1 MNVATKI
8 DAGLSLG
15 LTSYPCSGN
24 RLHADPLVLVHGW
37 GADSQ
42 IWHQLPD
49 QLSQIADIITLD
61 LPGCGGSPA
70 IEDYSIA
77 GLLDW
82 MQQVLPERCSLL
94 GLSLGGML
102 CHRFA
107 EAFPGNV
114 VSLITISSNQQFVAD
129 QHYSAAM
136 DESDFTAF
144 LNSWQADPATCL
156 KHFAGLQAQGDHQQR
171 QIMRQLR
178 NLQCSIEPESGA
190 ALLRLLGNLQWG
202 GEQIAV
208 PAMYIFGQQD
218 ALVPVAAA
226 TLIPDSKVIENAGHL
241 PHLSSPQSVVE
252 AIRDFLERQR
262 YQLDKPRIAD
272 SFGRAAPRYD
282 SAAGLQHQVGEQLL
296 QSIIGDPSQIM
307 DLGCGTGFHSIQL
320 QQRYPKA
327 QVLGVDISAGMLA
340 YAKARYIDQP
350 MRWLCGDAEDLDVAC
365 KSQSLIF
372 SNFALQWCEC
382 LDTLATELY
391 RVLRP
396 GGQLVL
402 AIPGPATLAELRHAW
417 AQVNSAIH
425 VNRFASLAHWQQ
437 ALVDAGFTRIDLH
450 SDTVTEE
457 HSSVRELL
465 LELKNVGA
473 HNNNAGRPTTMTG
486 KQQLKALYN
495 AYEPYRL
502 ANGALPA
509 TWEII
514 SGTVVKA

>member
-1 MNVATKI
+1 M
-8 DAGLSLG
+8 
-15 LTSYPCSGN
+15 
-24 RLHADPLVLVHGW
+24 
-37 GADSQ
+37 
-42 IWHQLPD
+42 
-49 QLSQIADIITLD
+49 
-61 LPGCGGSPA
+61 
-70 IEDYSIA
+70 
-77 GLLDW
+77 
-82 MQQVLPERCSLL
+82 
-94 GLSLGGML
+94 
-102 CHRFA
+102 
-107 EAFPGNV
+107 
-114 VSLITISSNQQFVAD
+114 
-129 QHYSAAM
+129 
-136 DESDFTAF
+136 
-144 LNSWQADPATCL
+144 
-156 KHFAGLQAQGDHQQR
+156 
-171 QIMRQLR
+171 
-178 NLQCSIEPESGA
+178 
-190 ALLRLLGNLQWG
+190 
-202 GEQIAV
+202 
-208 PAMYIFGQQD
+208 
-218 ALVPVAAA
+218 PVAAA
-226 TLIPDSKVIENAGHL
+226 TSNTQTQKLLKMRAICLTSV
-241 PHLSSPQSVVE
+241 HLSQWLKLSGISLSASVISWISRV
-252 AIRDFLERQR
+252 
-262 YQLDKPRIAD
+262 
-272 SFGRAAPRYD
+272 
-282 SAAGLQHQVGEQLL
+282 LQTHLAVRPLAMTVPLAYSTRLVEQLL